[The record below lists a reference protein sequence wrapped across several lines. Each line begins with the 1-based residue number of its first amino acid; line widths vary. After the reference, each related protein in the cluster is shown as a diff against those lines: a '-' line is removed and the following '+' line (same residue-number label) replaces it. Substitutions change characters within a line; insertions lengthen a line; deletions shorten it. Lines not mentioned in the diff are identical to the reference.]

1 MGLIYKIMSIGD
13 WAEAQRTGIVPP
25 AAIDC
30 KDGYIHLS
38 TEDQV
43 LETARLHF
51 AGRDDLVAA
60 AYIAE
65 DFGETLKWEA
75 SRGGALFPH
84 LYASL
89 PAAKATSVRRLMRL
103 ADGSY
108 EFGDGPS

>member
-1 MGLIYKIMSIGD
+1 MELIYKIMGVGD
-13 WAEAQRTGIVPP
+13 WAEARRSGVVPP
-25 AAIDC
+25 AAIDS

-38 TEDQV
+38 TEGQV

-51 AGRDDLVAA
+51 VGRDDLVAVAYNA
-60 AYIAE
+60 A

-89 PAAKATSVRRLMRL
+89 PAAKADSVRPLLRL
-103 ADGSY
+103 ADGRY
-108 EFGDGPS
+108 EFGDELS